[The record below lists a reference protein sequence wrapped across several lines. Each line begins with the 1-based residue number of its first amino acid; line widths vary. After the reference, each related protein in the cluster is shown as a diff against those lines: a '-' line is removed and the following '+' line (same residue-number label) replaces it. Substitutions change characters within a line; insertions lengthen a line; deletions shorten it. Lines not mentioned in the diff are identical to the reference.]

1 MLQDRL
7 VGLVKQILERNGIDR
22 SPDIEA
28 RLSEIGL
35 SSMDMVNL
43 MFAVEAEF
51 DIEIAPTDITPENFH
66 SIASIEKLL
75 GRMGVGS

>member
-7 VGLVKQILERNGIDR
+7 IALVKDILAKNAIDR
-22 SPDIEA
+22 TPEIDA
-28 RLSEIGL
+28 RLSEVGL

-51 DIEIAPTDITPENFH
+51 DIEIPAAEITPENFH
-66 SIASIEKLL
+66 SIASIEALMS
-75 GRMGVGS
+75 RMGVS